1 MARDPSSFRSILV
14 PLDGST
20 FAEQAVPL
28 ASRIAQRVGGKLR
41 LTLVHGLPSA
51 PIDLAAAKLF
61 TSIELATRRSERSY
75 LRAIQARLRDGGTRL
90 ASAVTLTGKAGPAL
104 AQYVQEMGIDLV
116 VMCTHGRGG
125 VRRAWLGS
133 VADYLIHSLEIPVLL
148 VRPREGESGPA
159 RAAASGQILVP
170 LDGSPLAEEALGP
183 AIALARAWDAEIAL
197 LQVVRP
203 VLLSADPALPL
214 PLPSAFDEDLTTRWR
229 TQAQDYIDDIVEELH
244 EQGIRATGAASLGWY
259 AADSILEAARPE
271 RVAAVVIA
279 THGRGG
285 LSRLAL
291 GSVADKVVRGA
302 DVPVLVYRPA
312 RRAAAKKRSL
322 RGAGSRGR
330 RAAQGGKR

>member
-51 PIDLAAAKLF
+51 PIDLPAAKLF

-104 AQYVQEMGIDLV
+104 AQYVREMGIDLV
-116 VMCTHGRGG
+116 VMSTHGRGG
-125 VRRAWLGS
+125 IRRAWLGS
-133 VADYLIHSLEIPVLL
+133 VADYLIRTLEIPVLL
-148 VRPREGESGPA
+148 VRPGESAPGPA
-159 RAAASGQILVP
+159 GPAASGQILVP
-170 LDGSPLAEEALGP
+170 LDGSPLAEEALHP
-183 AIALARAWDAEIAL
+183 AVALARAWNAELAL

-203 VLLSADPALPL
+203 ILLSANPTLPL
-214 PLPSAFDEDLTTRWR
+214 PSPSAFDEDLTTMRR

-259 AADSILEAARPE
+259 AADSILQAARPE
-271 RVAAVVIA
+271 RVAAIVIA

-285 LSRLAL
+285 LRRLAL
-291 GSVADKVVRGA
+291 GSVADKLVRGA

-312 RRAAAKKRSL
+312 GRAAAKKRAP
-322 RGAGSRGR
+322 RRAGSRGR